1 MSLAAELPEPS
12 TVEARGFVR
21 GLVWGRDYLT
31 ESLRELWVRPPHQ
44 VFALDGLRA
53 LAILLVLC
61 AHFFGDFWS
70 AHVRGSLPSMAHWAP
85 FNWGWTGVDL
95 FFVLSGYLIGKQLWR
110 ERLST
115 GTVRFVP
122 FILRRGLRIWP
133 LFFAMLVYYSL
144 FGPIHPK
151 IWDYAFLTNFAR
163 GKRGFDDAWSLS
175 TEEQFYIIVPLVI
188 IVSAKLRWA
197 WIYYVGI
204 VTAVVVEWGLRIVIA
219 RRLSASGLSGDELL
233 QMMHYPIFLHCDA
246 LLAGL
251 AIALL
256 SLQYPKR
263 FKPEA
268 QAGVS
273 GLGLFI
279 FVLMFVAAILLRNA
293 NKMIFSFTSLG
304 LIYGS
309 LTLWML
315 WDRSRLSS
323 IARWRI
329 WYPVSRLSYGMYLNN
344 YSILPSIT
352 LLAFSTVRRQTGS
365 VRLASTV
372 GVLVGIGVS
381 MAVATV
387 TFVVVE
393 RPFLILRDRILN
405 KKVHMHAEAG
415 VPDASRP
422 ELLPSH
428 A

>member
-1 MSLAAELPEPS
+1 MTSSLEPVELAAVRTSGPRRHLPK
-12 TVEARGFVR
+12 VR
-21 GLVWGRDYLT
+21 EYLA
-31 ESLRELWVRPPHQ
+31 ESLRELWDRPPHQ
-44 VFALDGLRA
+44 VLALDGLRA

-70 AHVRGSLPSMAHWAP
+70 RHVHGALPGMAQWAP

-110 ERLST
+110 ERLKT

-133 LFFAMLVYYSL
+133 LFFAMLAYYSL

-151 IWDYAFLTNFAR
+151 IWDYAFLTNFTR
-163 GKRGFDDAWSLS
+163 GRSGFDDAWSLS

-188 IVSAKLRWA
+188 IVSARLSRT

-204 VTAVVVEWGLRIVIA
+204 IAAVLSEWGLRVIV
-219 RRLSASGLSGDELL
+219 RERLAATGLSGDKLL

-251 AIALL
+251 AIALW
-256 SLQYPKR
+256 SIQYPERFTAQGKR
-263 FKPEA
+263 K
-268 QAGVS
+268 VS
-273 GLGLFI
+273 FPGLFI
-279 FVLMFVAAILLRNA
+279 FLTVSAAAIALRNVD
-293 NKMIFSFTSLG
+293 KGIYSFTSLG

-315 WDRSRLSS
+315 WDGSWLTS

-344 YSILPSIT
+344 YSILPWIT
-352 LLAFSTVRRQTGS
+352 LFAYTFVKSRTGS
-365 VRLASTV
+365 VELASTV
-372 GVLVGIGVS
+372 GVVVGIAAS

-387 TFVVVE
+387 TFIIIE
-393 RPFLILRDRILN
+393 RPFLILRDRILGHR
-405 KKVHMHAEAG
+405 VHMHAEAT
-415 VPDASRP
+415 ASSSAAP
-422 ELLPSH
+422 ELVAS
-428 A
+428 